1 MSGLVLVK
9 NCLNVFKIAW
19 REIYFFFNFRKLE
32 FWKVGKL
39 YGA

>member
-19 REIYFFFNFRKLE
+19 REIFFNFQKLE

>member
-19 REIYFFFNFRKLE
+19 REKIFLNFRKLE